1 MENSE
6 AQTMPNNVT
15 KFPTGKNQRPQPI
28 APDPTN
34 VHELGMGE
42 DVTPQELL
50 AILSRDPSL
59 EGVIIIVPESGDGDE
74 PMEVLVAGEEMD
86 NQSTNWL
93 LDMAKAKILGLTD

>member
-6 AQTMPNNVT
+6 ANTMPNNVT
-15 KFPTGKNQRPQPI
+15 KFPTRKNQRPQPI

-34 VHELGMGE
+34 VHELGMGD

-50 AILSRDPSL
+50 AMLSRDPSL
-59 EGVIIIVPESGDGDE
+59 EGVVIIVPEQGDE

-93 LDMAKAKILGLTD
+93 LDTAKAKILGLLE